1 MFSGERAAVPRDQ
14 VKWEEETAHAT
25 GEQLPVMSVHWTLW
39 RCKPVGFATPGTWE
53 TLSQL
58 GVVVRSWHLESLGQK
73 CCCTGPPPTARDRSV
88 EVGKPRC
95 KRQYSFNVPLEVVGG
110 VKGQLMDYGYEMLTN
125 SRGLMIICFLPSHIH
140 GDLEPSKP
148 WLINES
154 GLLIWIYLNSSLTA
168 LKCISLCFLR
178 DFCTCSPPDG
188 SKLVVLPLWNLT
200 CRHVLACTV
209 VC

>member
-1 MFSGERAAVPRDQ
+1 MQLVNSYQSWAC
-14 VKWEEETAHAT
+14 T
-25 GEQLPVMSVHWTLW
+25 GHCEDVNQWVLP
-39 RCKPVGFATPGTWE
+39 TPGTWE

-88 EVGKPRC
+88 EVGKPWY
-95 KRQYSFNVPLEVVGG
+95 KRQYSFNVPLEVVHS
-110 VKGQLMDYGYEMLTN
+110 VKDQLMDYGYEILIN
-125 SRGLMIICFLPSHIH
+125 SRGLMIICSLPSHIH

-154 GLLIWIYLNSSLTA
+154 GLLIWIYLNSSLTV

-178 DFCTCSPPDG
+178 DFRTCSPPDG
-188 SKLVVLPLWNLT
+188 SELAALPLWDLT
-200 CRHVLACTV
+200 AGVLCWCAQWFVKIEHTS
-209 VC
+209 